1 MKARLVELPNHASSP
16 PHCCVVT
23 GRTDGK
29 VIDFGDL
36 TPKARGPHDPRVYV
50 RRFTVETAA
59 AELCGMVK
67 QEEVDEIRKQLEE
80 SEAERKR
87 LESIVAGAKTIRE
100 AEADLRRSLAEN
112 PHIEEEV

>member
-1 MKARLVELPNHASSP
+1 MQPRLVELPNNVSSP
-16 PHCCVVT
+16 PHCCIVS

-29 VIDFGDL
+29 VIDFGDP

-50 RRFTVETAA
+50 RRFVVEKAA
-59 AELCGMVK
+59 ADLCGMVK
-67 QEEVDEIRKQLEE
+67 QEEVDEIRKEF
-80 SEAERKR
+80 EAERTERKR

-112 PHIEEEV
+112 PYIEEEV